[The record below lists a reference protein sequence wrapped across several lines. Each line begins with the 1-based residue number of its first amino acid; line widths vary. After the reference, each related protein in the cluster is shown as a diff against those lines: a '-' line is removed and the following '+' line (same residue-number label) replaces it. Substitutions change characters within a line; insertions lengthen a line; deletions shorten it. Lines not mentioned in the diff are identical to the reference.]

1 MAYSDA
7 LVAPAQAIIPRGI
20 ATRATTPARCAL
32 KSGAGGPESQTETL
46 PRIGEAALAP
56 GRIPGTVAGYVFE
69 GARQLYDVTIPGGM
83 VRVEMI
89 TSAVQGRSF
98 QAGDEVKVEV
108 SPETSV
114 LLPSAE

>member
-1 MAYSDA
+1 
-7 LVAPAQAIIPRGI
+7 
-20 ATRATTPARCAL
+20 
-32 KSGAGGPESQTETL
+32 
-46 PRIGEAALAP
+46 
-56 GRIPGTVAGYVFE
+56 
-69 GARQLYDVTIPGGM
+69 M

-98 QAGDEVKVEV
+98 HAGDAVKVEV